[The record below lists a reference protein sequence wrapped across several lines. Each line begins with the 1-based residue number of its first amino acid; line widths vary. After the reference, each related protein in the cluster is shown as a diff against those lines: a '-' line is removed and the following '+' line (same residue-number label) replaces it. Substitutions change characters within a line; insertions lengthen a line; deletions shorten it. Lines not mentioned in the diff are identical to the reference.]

1 VQRQERVQTANQ
13 TSFIGE
19 YQPLPKYGPDVRMQ
33 QSSCELHCRSLT
45 AKLKLMIEANGH
57 TVDKAITTSDQN
69 RPLETRRL
77 SASRPSHMEASQC
90 FSLNSHDPYQGDAL
104 ATVNSAEDDDC
115 LYGGSSTIAFVQQ
128 FADSEKAGGTAL
140 PIQHQHSSAVWN
152 PAQFDSR
159 ASVPNPEIILERNEN
174 ASVYPA
180 RKKADDFLHCF
191 WEFIHPVF
199 PVIHKTS
206 FVAKYEKLWSSEDTG
221 QQADADT
228 DVVEVVFTSNLNLI
242 FALGCQFSNRIPAAQ
257 KRSTAN
263 EFYQRSRH
271 LFLFDILDS
280 KSISLV
286 QMLLLTGIYLQSTP
300 HANRCWNSIGL
311 AIRIAQ
317 SQGLHLDYTGQRSE
331 TQLACQMR
339 RRVWHTCVI
348 LDMHVFTTCTTSLAN
363 MNQTLGYDLWT
374 TNHALQFMECSSTL
388 VGR

>member
-1 VQRQERVQTANQ
+1 
-13 TSFIGE
+13 
-19 YQPLPKYGPDVRMQ
+19 MQ
-33 QSSCELHCRSLT
+33 QSSCELHSRSLT
-45 AKLKLMIEANGH
+45 ANLKVMIGANGH
-57 TVDKAITTSDQN
+57 TIDKAITIFDQN
-69 RPLETRRL
+69 RPLGTRRL
-77 SASRPSHMEASQC
+77 SASRPSNMEASQC

-104 ATVNSAEDDDC
+104 ATVNSAKDDDC

-128 FADSEKAGGTAL
+128 FADSEKTGETAL

-152 PAQFDSR
+152 AAQLDSR
-159 ASVPNPEIILERNEN
+159 VSVPNPKIILERNEN

-206 FVAKYEKLWSSEDTG
+206 FVAEYEKLWSSEDTG

-228 DVVEVVFTSNLNLI
+228 DVEEVVFTSNLNLI
-242 FALGCQFSNRIPAAQ
+242 FALGCQFSKRIPAAQ
-257 KRSTAN
+257 KRSAAN

-311 AIRIAQ
+311 AIRVAQ

-348 LDMHVFTTCTTSLAN
+348 LDA
-363 MNQTLGYDLWT
+363 
-374 TNHALQFMECSSTL
+374 
-388 VGR
+388 